1 MAGSYNP
8 VVPGGHLVFKV
19 TGRPALKIGVSV
31 DTVGSVD
38 TKTGVATIQG
48 TVNSSRP
55 VTIFVSGV
63 LRQKVGRLH
72 IISGEFGNPPSV
84 ISQGSPVLVFCSGQC
99 PWSVRIVSAD
109 GAFGGGYALISLS
122 AFASDSDEFAMSQL
136 SETLHL
142 DGSARLKLDPLQPQL
157 GSVQTSSSGTV
168 LVQSLVVMGQTNIL
182 QASSNLRDWIPVT
195 TTVPMSNPFTW
206 LDVDGPNLP
215 QRFYRILTF
224 P

>member
-1 MAGSYNP
+1 
-8 VVPGGHLVFKV
+8 V
-19 TGRPALKIGVSV
+19 TGRPQLKIGVSV

-72 IISGEFGNPPSV
+72 IISGGFGNGSV
-84 ISQGSPVLVFCSGQC
+84 DTLGSPPVEVFCSGQC

-109 GAFGGGYALISLS
+109 GAFGGGYAFVSVS
-122 AFASDSDEFAMSQL
+122 AFASDRDEFAGSQL

-157 GSVQTSSSGTV
+157 VSVQTSPSGTV
-168 LVQSLVVMGQTNIL
+168 FIQSLSVMGQTNIL
-182 QASSNLRDWIPVT
+182 QASSNLRDWVPVS

-206 LDVDGPNLP
+206 LDSQGLNLP
-215 QRFYRILTF
+215 QRFYRLLTL